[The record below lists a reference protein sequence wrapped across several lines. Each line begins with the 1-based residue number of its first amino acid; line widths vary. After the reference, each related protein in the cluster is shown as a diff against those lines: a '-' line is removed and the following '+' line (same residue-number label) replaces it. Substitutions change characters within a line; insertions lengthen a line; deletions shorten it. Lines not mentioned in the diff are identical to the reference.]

1 MKKLT
6 GILIAIFLIIA
17 NLAYLKINTH
27 DFTVKRLIFL
37 NMGILISDLA
47 FWIFLYLNLKKRNFV
62 IFLFLI
68 FLVLIDL
75 DRMNVQIFLKY
86 NDMVTGGIVFPTVIG
101 AVRLVYL
108 FVSVYFFFFLSD
120 FKNFLLRIAGILN
133 IIVAVLVFIEFDNSF
148 APYLKIATAAVYIL
162 YIFFFFGKMKEEKIE
177 KKEEKNESITE
188 KNNITT

>member
-68 FLVLIDL
+68 FLVLVDL
-75 DRMNVQIFLKY
+75 DRMNVQVFLEY
-86 NDMVTGGIVFPTVIG
+86 NDMVTGGIIFPTVIG
-101 AVRLVYL
+101 AVRLAYL
-108 FVSVYFFFFLSD
+108 FISVYFFFFLSD

-148 APYLKIATAAVYIL
+148 APYLKIITAAVYIL
-162 YIFFFFGKMKEEKIE
+162 YIFFFFGKMKEEK
-177 KKEEKNESITE
+177 KEKNGEENENNTE
-188 KNNITT
+188 KNNLTT

>member
-47 FWIFLYLNLKKRNFV
+47 FWIFLYINLKKRNFV

-68 FLVLIDL
+68 LLVLIDL
-75 DRMNVQIFLKY
+75 DRMNVQVFLEY
-86 NDMVTGGIVFPTVIG
+86 NDRVTGGNLFPTLLG
-101 AVRLVYL
+101 ALRLAYL
-108 FVSVYFFFFLSD
+108 FVSIYFFFFLSD
-120 FKNFLLRIAGILN
+120 LKNFLLRIAGILN
-133 IIVAVLVFIEFDNSF
+133 IIVAVLIFIEFDNAF
-148 APYLKIATAAVYIL
+148 APYLKIITAIVYIF
-162 YIFFFFGKMKEEKIE
+162 YIFFFLGKIKEEKSE
-177 KKEEKNESITE
+177 KKEGENENSTE
-188 KNNITT
+188 KSDTAV

>member
-6 GILIAIFLIIA
+6 GILIAVFLIIA

>member
-68 FLVLIDL
+68 FLVLVDL
-75 DRMNVQIFLKY
+75 DRMNVQVFLEY
-86 NDMVTGGIVFPTVIG
+86 NDMITGGIIFPTVIG
-101 AVRLVYL
+101 AVRLAYL

-148 APYLKIATAAVYIL
+148 APYLKIITGQYIS
-162 YIFFFFGKMKEEKIE
+162 YIYFSF
-177 KKEEKNESITE
+177 
-188 KNNITT
+188 

>member
-6 GILIAIFLIIA
+6 GILIAIFLIMA

-75 DRMNVQIFLKY
+75 DRMNVQIFLEY
-86 NDMVTGGIVFPTVIG
+86 NDMVTEGVVFPTVTG
-101 AVRLVYL
+101 AVRLAYL

-120 FKNFLLRIAGILN
+120 FKNFLLRTAGILN
-133 IIVAVLVFIEFDNSF
+133 IAAAVLVFIEFDNSF
-148 APYLKIATAAVYIL
+148 APYLKIITAAVYIL
-162 YIFFFFGKMKEEKIE
+162 YIFFFFGKIKEEKTE
-177 KKEEKNESITE
+177 KKGEKNENNTE
-188 KNNITT
+188 KNNLTA

>member
-68 FLVLIDL
+68 FLVLVDL
-75 DRMNVQIFLKY
+75 DRMNVQVFLEY
-86 NDMVTGGIVFPTVIG
+86 NDMVTGGIIFPTVIG
-101 AVRLVYL
+101 AVRLAYL

-148 APYLKIATAAVYIL
+148 APYLKIITAAVYIL

-177 KKEEKNESITE
+177 KKEEKNESTTE

>member
-68 FLVLIDL
+68 FLVLVDL
-75 DRMNVQIFLKY
+75 DRMNVQVFLEY
-86 NDMVTGGIVFPTVIG
+86 NDMVTGGIIFPTVIG
-101 AVRLVYL
+101 AVRLAYL

-148 APYLKIATAAVYIL
+148 APYLKIITAAVYIL
-162 YIFFFFGKMKEEKIE
+162 YIFFFFGKMKEEK
-177 KKEEKNESITE
+177 KEKNGEENENNTE
-188 KNNITT
+188 KNNLTT

>member
-177 KKEEKNESITE
+177 KKEEKNESTTE

>member
-68 FLVLIDL
+68 FLVLVDL
-75 DRMNVQIFLKY
+75 DRMNVQVFLEY
-86 NDMVTGGIVFPTVIG
+86 NDMVTGGIIFPTVIG
-101 AVRLVYL
+101 AVRLAYL

-177 KKEEKNESITE
+177 KKEEKNESTTE

>member
-6 GILIAIFLIIA
+6 GILIAVFLIIA

-101 AVRLVYL
+101 AVRLAYL

-148 APYLKIATAAVYIL
+148 APYLKIITAAVYIL
-162 YIFFFFGKMKEEKIE
+162 YIFFFLGKIKEEKTE
-177 KKEEKNESITE
+177 KKEEKNENNTE
-188 KNNITT
+188 KNNLTT

>member
-68 FLVLIDL
+68 FLVLVDL

-148 APYLKIATAAVYIL
+148 APYLKIITAAVYIL
-162 YIFFFFGKMKEEKIE
+162 YIFFFLGKIKEEKTE
-177 KKEEKNESITE
+177 KKEEKNENNTE
-188 KNNITT
+188 KNNLTT

>member
-75 DRMNVQIFLKY
+75 DRMNVQIFLEY
-86 NDMVTGGIVFPTVIG
+86 NDLVTGGVLFPTVIG
-101 AVRLVYL
+101 TVRLAYL

-148 APYLKIATAAVYIL
+148 APYLKSITAALYIL
-162 YIFFFFGKMKEEKIE
+162 YIFFFFGKIKEEKTE
-177 KKEEKNESITE
+177 KKEEENEDNTE
-188 KNNITT
+188 KNSLTT

>member
-162 YIFFFFGKMKEEKIE
+162 YIFFFFGKMKEEK
-177 KKEEKNESITE
+177 KEKNGEENENNTE
-188 KNNITT
+188 KNNLTT

>member
-37 NMGILISDLA
+37 NMGILISDMA

-62 IFLFLI
+62 IFLFLV

-75 DRMNVQIFLKY
+75 DRMNVQIFLEY
-86 NDMVTGGIVFPTVIG
+86 NDMVTGGIIFPTVIG
-101 AVRLVYL
+101 AVRLAYL
-108 FVSVYFFFFLSD
+108 FISVYFFFFLSD
-120 FKNFLLRIAGILN
+120 FKNFLLRITGILN
-133 IIVAVLVFIEFDNSF
+133 IIVAVLVFI
-148 APYLKIATAAVYIL
+148 
-162 YIFFFFGKMKEEKIE
+162 
-177 KKEEKNESITE
+177 
-188 KNNITT
+188 

>member
-68 FLVLIDL
+68 FLVLVDL
-75 DRMNVQIFLKY
+75 DRMNVQVFLEY
-86 NDMVTGGIVFPTVIG
+86 NDMVTGGIIFPTVIG
-101 AVRLVYL
+101 AVRLAYL

-148 APYLKIATAAVYIL
+148 APYLKIITAAGYIL
-162 YIFFFFGKMKEEKIE
+162 YIFFFLGKIKEEKTE
-177 KKEEKNESITE
+177 KKEEKNENNTE
-188 KNNITT
+188 KNNLTT